1 MRKQG
6 VSKQTF
12 KAKYNCCQ
20 PYYCPVV
27 QMYGIDKNFPYRGRK
42 GPKRRCRG
50 WGEGEE
56 YE

>member
-1 MRKQG
+1 MRKLG

-27 QMYGIDKNFPYRGRK
+27 QMYGIDKNCPYGGRK